1 MKNYNK
7 QRGVTMV
14 TIAAGLALLA
24 FFVLIAVTLIPVYIE
39 NFSVSSHVS
48 RIGKDSRT
56 KEMSKEEVKKTLIKR
71 LGIDDVKNVSREDI
85 SVTDIPGGYQ
95 IEVDYE
101 VRKNFLGNVDV
112 VVYFTET
119 AEVK

>member
-7 QRGVTMV
+7 QSGMTMV
-14 TIAAGLALLA
+14 TIAAALALLA
-24 FFVLIAVTLIPVYIE
+24 FFVLIAITLFPVYME

-48 RIGKDSRT
+48 RLANDPRA
-56 KEMSKEEVKKTLIKR
+56 KEMTKRELRESLLKKF
-71 LGIDDVKNVSREDI
+71 GIDDVENVTKQDI
-85 SVTDIPGGYQ
+85 IISEITGGYS

-101 VRKNFLGNVDV
+101 VRKSFLGNVDV
-112 VVYFTET
+112 VIYFTET

>member
-7 QRGVTMV
+7 QRGVTMI

-24 FFVLIAVTLIPVYIE
+24 FFVLIAITLIPVYIE

-48 RIGKDSRT
+48 RIGKDSRA